1 MRVFVGPNEV
11 AGQYRNLAIALRAI
25 GVDCDYY
32 IFNDENL
39 RYGGDL
45 GESRLPSIVRRLNIL
60 RRSKSRI
67 VRFPI
72 SVSIE
77 LISAIFM
84 LRCIFLY
91 DVFLFGFG
99 CSFLRWNL
107 DLPILRFFKKRIVAN
122 LSHGSDMTPPYID
135 GALLDHHSRM
145 PEPESLLARSM
156 VMKKRIRKFE
166 KYADLI
172 IGSPLSSSYYSGKR
186 FVNLFHI
193 GRVSQGFRYARH
205 KKSAADIQ
213 TGHDVLPGKVRIL
226 HAPSHA
232 PGKGTAI
239 IQKMMADLMREGYQI
254 DFIEIVGKSNDA
266 VIEELKSCDLVVDQV
281 YADLPMSG
289 LAAEAACL
297 GKPTLIAGYDLGG
310 LREITPSDCFPP
322 MLVCDPDELYT
333 TLKKLLDDPAEIHAA
348 GEKAQNFVFDRWGEQ
363 DVAQRYLDLFTKDIL
378 PEAWWHDPRSV
389 IFLHGYG
396 LSKTGSKEVV
406 TQMINKYGVRA
417 LGLEHRPD
425 LEAAFLDYL
434 RVSD

>member
-1 MRVFVGPNEV
+1 MRVFIGPNEV

-25 GVDCDYY
+25 GVNCDYY

-45 GESRLPSIVRRLNIL
+45 GRSGLPFVVRRLNVL
-60 RRSKSRI
+60 RRSKSR
-67 VRFPI
+67 VARFPI
-72 SVSIE
+72 SVAIE

-84 LRCIFLY
+84 LRCLFLY

-107 DLPILRFFKKRIVAN
+107 DLPILRFFKKKIVAN

-135 GALLDHHSRM
+135 GALLDHASRM
-145 PEPESLLARSM
+145 PESDSLLARSM

-172 IGSPLSSSYYSGKR
+172 IGSPLSSSYYSSKR
-186 FVNLFHI
+186 FINLFHI
-193 GRVSQGFRYARH
+193 GRVSQGFRYTGI
-205 KKSAADIQ
+205 KKPAIDIQ
-213 TGHDVLPGKVRIL
+213 PDHDVLSRKARIL

-232 PGKGTAI
+232 PGKGTAV
-239 IQKMMADLMREGYQI
+239 IQKIMADLMQEGYEI
-254 DFIEIVGKSNDA
+254 DFIEIIGKSNDA

-297 GKPTLIAGYDLGG
+297 GKPTLIAGYDLNG
-310 LREITPSDCFPP
+310 LKEITPSDCFPP
-322 MLVCDPDELYT
+322 MLVCDPDELYA

-348 GEKAQNFVFDRWGEQ
+348 GEKARNFVFVQWSEQ
-363 DVAQRYLDLFTKDIL
+363 GVAQRYLDLFTKDTL
-378 PEAWWHDPRSV
+378 PEAWWHDPKSA

-396 LSKTGSKEVV
+396 LSKAGSKEVV
-406 TQMINKYGVRA
+406 TQMINKYGVHA

-434 RVSD
+434 RVAD

>member
-1 MRVFVGPNEV
+1 MRVFIGPNEV

-45 GESRLPSIVRRLNIL
+45 GDSRLPSFVRRLNIL

-67 VRFPI
+67 ARFPI
-72 SVSIE
+72 SVAIE

-99 CSFLRWNL
+99 CSFLRWNM
-107 DLPILRFFKKRIVAN
+107 DLPVLKFFKKRIVAN
-122 LSHGSDMTPPYID
+122 LSHGSDMTPPYLD
-135 GALLDHHSRM
+135 GALLDQTSKM
-145 PEPESLLARSM
+145 PELDILRDRSI

-166 KYADLI
+166 RYADFI
-172 IGSPLSSSYYSGKR
+172 IGSPLSSSYYSSGK
-186 FVNLFHI
+186 FVNLFRL
-193 GRVSQGFRYARH
+193 GRVSQGFRYAGLEKPTVDAQVGRDAT
-205 KKSAADIQ
+205 SR
-213 TGHDVLPGKVRIL
+213 KVRIL

-232 PGKGTAI
+232 PGKGTAFI
-239 IQKMMADLMREGYQI
+239 EKMVADLIQEGYRI
-254 DFIEIVGKSNDA
+254 DFIEVVGKSNDA

-297 GKPTLIAGYDLGG
+297 GKPTLIAGYDLNG
-310 LREITPSDCFPP
+310 LKAITPAECFPP
-322 MLVCDPDELYT
+322 MLVCDPDELYA
-333 TLKKLLDDPAEIHAA
+333 TLKRLLDDPAEIESA
-348 GEKAQNFVFDRWGEQ
+348 GGKAKSFVFDRWGER
-363 DVAQRYLDLFTKDIL
+363 DVAQRYLELFTRDTL
-378 PEAWWHDPRSV
+378 PEAWWHDPKDA

-396 LSKTGSKEVV
+396 LSKAGGKEVV
-406 TQMINKYGVRA
+406 TRMINSYGVRA

-425 LEAAFLDYL
+425 LEAALLNSL
-434 RVSD
+434 RSPD

>member
-1 MRVFVGPNEV
+1 MRVFIGPNEV
-11 AGQYRNLAIALRAI
+11 AGQYRNLTIALRAI

-39 RYGGDL
+39 KYGGDL
-45 GESRLPSIVRRLNIL
+45 GESRLPSVIRRLNVL

-67 VRFPI
+67 ARFPI
-72 SVSIE
+72 SIAIE
-77 LISAIFM
+77 LVSMVFM

-99 CSFLRWNL
+99 CSFLRWNV
-107 DLPILRFFKKRIVAN
+107 DLPVLKFFKKKIVAN

-135 GALLDHHSRM
+135 GALLDQASRM
-145 PEPESLLARSM
+145 PNLESLLDRSII
-156 VMKKRIRKFE
+156 MKKGIRKFE

-172 IGSPLSSSYYSGKR
+172 IGSPLSSSYYSSKK

-193 GRVSQGFRYARH
+193 GRVSQGFRYAG
-205 KKSAADIQ
+205 KKEAATDILTSHNIQ
-213 TGHDVLPGKVRIL
+213 SRKVRIL

-232 PGKGTAI
+232 PGKGTMI
-239 IQKMMADLMREGYQI
+239 IRKMITDLIREGYGI
-254 DFIEIVGKSNDA
+254 DYIEIVGKSNDA

-297 GKPTLIAGYDLGG
+297 GKPTLIAGYDLNG
-310 LREITPSDCFPP
+310 LRAITPSGCFPP

-333 TLKKLLDDPAEIHAA
+333 YLKKLLDEPAEIHAA
-348 GEKAQNFVFDRWGEQ
+348 GEKARNFVFDRWGER
-363 DVAQRYLDLFTKDIL
+363 DVAQRYRDLFTKETL
-378 PEAWWHDPRSV
+378 PEAWWHDPRSA

-396 LSKTGSKEVV
+396 LSKAGSKEVV
-406 TQMINKYGVRA
+406 TQMINKYGVHA

-425 LEAAFLDYL
+425 LETAFLDYL

>member
-1 MRVFVGPNEV
+1 MRVFIGPNEV

-25 GVDCDYY
+25 GVNCDYY
-32 IFNDENL
+32 IFNEENL

-45 GESRLPSIVRRLNIL
+45 GASRLPAIVRRLNII
-60 RRSKSRI
+60 RRHKPRI

-72 SVSIE
+72 SIAIE
-77 LISAIFM
+77 LASAIFM

-107 DLPILRFFKKRIVAN
+107 DLPILKFFKKRIIAN

-135 GALLDHHSRM
+135 GALLDHASRM
-145 PEPESLLARSM
+145 PESDVLLSRSV
-156 VMKKRIRKFE
+156 VMKKKIKRFE

-172 IGSPLSSSYYSGKR
+172 IGSPLSSSYYSDRK
-186 FVNLFHI
+186 FINLFYM
-193 GRVSQGFRYARH
+193 GRVSQGFRYTGRQ
-205 KKSAADIQ
+205 KSAADDRCCH
-213 TGHDVLPGKVRIL
+213 GAFSRRVRIL

-239 IQKMMADLMREGYQI
+239 IKKMIADLLQEGYEI
-254 DFIEIVGKSNDA
+254 DFVEIVGKSNDA

-297 GKPTLIAGYDLGG
+297 GKPTLIAGYDLER
-310 LREITPSDCFPP
+310 LKVITPPECFPP
-322 MLVCDPDELYT
+322 MLVCDPDELYV
-333 TLKKLLDDPAEIHAA
+333 TLRGLLDDPIEIQSA
-348 GEKAQNFVFDRWGEQ
+348 GERAKNFVFDHWGERA
-363 DVAQRYLDLFTKDIL
+363 VAQRYLKLFTEGTL
-378 PEAWWHDPRSV
+378 PDAWWYDPKGA

-396 LSKTGSKEVV
+396 LSKAGSKEVV
-406 TQMINKYGVRA
+406 SRMIDRYGVRA
-417 LGLEHRPD
+417 LGLGHRPD
-425 LEAAFLDYL
+425 LEAAFLNSL
-434 RVSD
+434 RSPD